1 MQQRTEQ
8 DEQHD
13 VGWHRAAFMEG
24 GRKGIAGVADEIT
37 NTLVGGSRV
46 SLDRHG
52 GFAYFRRRD
61 TSPQREA
68 YYLEG

>member
-1 MQQRTEQ
+1 M
-8 DEQHD
+8 
-13 VGWHRAAFMEG
+13 
-24 GRKGIAGVADEIT
+24 ADGIT
-37 NTLVGGSRV
+37 NTLVGGIRV

-52 GFAYFRRRD
+52 GFAYPRRRD